1 MSAVNTVVVKNLSK
15 SYGNFLAINKIN
27 FSVEKGTIHGL
38 LGENGAGKTTTMR
51 CLLGLSYSDYGEMY
65 INQEKISKK
74 NHKIRRNTS
83 NRAGNFRPYE
93 NIKPMEYFK
102 YILKLKKNK
111 SDRYWNYPNY
121 SN

>member
-51 CLLGLSYSDYGEMY
+51 CLLGLS
-65 INQEKISKK
+65 
-74 NHKIRRNTS
+74 
-83 NRAGNFRPYE
+83 
-93 NIKPMEYFK
+93 
-102 YILKLKKNK
+102 
-111 SDRYWNYPNY
+111 
-121 SN
+121 

>member
-51 CLLGLSYSDYGEMY
+51 CLLGLSLSL
-65 INQEKISKK
+65 IHI
-74 NHKIRRNTS
+74 
-83 NRAGNFRPYE
+83 
-93 NIKPMEYFK
+93 
-102 YILKLKKNK
+102 
-111 SDRYWNYPNY
+111 
-121 SN
+121 